1 MRRRRRMSEVID
13 ELNRLI
19 INNDVD
25 TDPLRFELILMVHNL
40 SDLDLQAV
48 KELLS
53 DYIEARDE

>member
-1 MRRRRRMSEVID
+1 MSEVID